1 MSSRCLWDKSHACFQ
16 SHKYPCDFLCEKCN
30 KEVYE
35 KYRALYTPKEFK
47 ANINKV
53 KEQRERTFER
63 QWTEGE
69 AWIVKTM
76 GLDTLVKIDLFDN
89 DLV

>member
-1 MSSRCLWDKSHACFQ
+1 M
-16 SHKYPCDFLCEKCN
+16 CEKCN
-30 KEVYE
+30 KEIYE

-63 QWTEGE
+63 EWTEGE

-76 GLDTLVKIDLFDN
+76 GLDTLVKLDLFEN
-89 DLV
+89 GLVDVKTPVPGQCNRFV

>member
-1 MSSRCLWDKSHACFQ
+1 MAQRCLWDKSHLFNPDY
-16 SHKYPCDFLCEKCN
+16 KNWCDFLCERCN
-30 KEVYE
+30 KEIYDH
-35 KYRALYTPKEFK
+35 YRALYTPKEFE
-47 ANINKV
+47 ANIDKV

-63 QWTEGE
+63 EWTEAE
-69 AWIVKTM
+69 TWIVETL